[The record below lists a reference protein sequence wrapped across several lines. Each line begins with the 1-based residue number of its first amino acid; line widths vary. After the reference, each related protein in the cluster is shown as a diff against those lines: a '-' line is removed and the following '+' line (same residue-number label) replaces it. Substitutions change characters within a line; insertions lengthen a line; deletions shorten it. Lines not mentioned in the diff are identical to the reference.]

1 VGPSAEGRSLSL
13 VRSPA
18 RIWAARGI
26 AVAADA
32 IQIVL
37 VPAFFGGA
45 ASPVNDGVD
54 VAVGVALSLLVGW
67 HVAFLPT
74 FVAELVPLLNIFP
87 TWTTAVLFVTR
98 GAGLKGRG

>member
-1 VGPSAEGRSLSL
+1 VA
-13 VRSPA
+13 RSPA
-18 RIWAARGI
+18 RIWAARAI

-32 IQIVL
+32 IQIVA

-45 ASPVNDGVD
+45 ASPINDGLD
-54 VAVGVALSLLVGW
+54 VAVGIAMVLLVGW

-74 FVAELVPLLNIFP
+74 FIAELVPLLDIFP

-98 GAGLKGRG
+98 GGGSKPRG

>member
-1 VGPSAEGRSLSL
+1 MA
-13 VRSPA
+13 RSPA
-18 RIWAARGI
+18 RIWAARAI

-32 IQIVL
+32 IQIVA

-45 ASPVNDGVD
+45 ASPVNDGLD
-54 VAVGVALSLLVGW
+54 VAVGVVLVLLVGW

-74 FVAELVPLLNIFP
+74 FIAELVPFLDIFP

-98 GAGLKGRG
+98 GGGPKRPV

>member
-1 VGPSAEGRSLSL
+1 M
-13 VRSPA
+13 A
-18 RIWAARGI
+18 RVWAARAI

-32 IQIVL
+32 IQIVA

-45 ASPVNDGVD
+45 ASPINDALD
-54 VAVGVALSLLVGW
+54 VAVGIVLVLLVGW

-74 FVAELVPLLNIFP
+74 FVAELVPVLNIFP